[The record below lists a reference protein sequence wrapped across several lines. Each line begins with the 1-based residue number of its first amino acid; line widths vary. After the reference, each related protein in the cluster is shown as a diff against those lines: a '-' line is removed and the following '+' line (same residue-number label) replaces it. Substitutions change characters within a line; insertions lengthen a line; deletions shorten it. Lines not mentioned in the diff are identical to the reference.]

1 MYSDQFHVSEFMRA
15 ASQPI
20 PDEPGIPDEH
30 TRLLRVKLIAQE
42 LRELAQAYGVRVVMD
57 SNAPERD
64 ILVAHEGQY
73 QPNLRD
79 AYDATLDIQY
89 VTVGNGI
96 AMGLDLQ
103 PGWEEVQRSNM
114 SKFIDGFKGPDGKW
128 IKGPSYRPAQL
139 QPIIDAQIQSAWLRK
154 RQGRLPL

>member
-1 MYSDQFHVSEFMRA
+1 MYSDQFHVTDFMRA
-15 ASQPI
+15 ATQHI
-20 PDEPGIPDEH
+20 PDEPGLPNEH

-42 LRELAQAYGVRVVMD
+42 LRELAQAYGVRVILD
-57 SNAPERD
+57 SNLPEVAITVAPEER
-64 ILVAHEGQY
+64 HM
-73 QPNLRD
+73 PNLRD

-89 VTVGNGI
+89 VTVGNGV

-139 QPIIDAQIQSAWLRK
+139 QPIIDAQIQAARLRK
-154 RQGRLPL
+154 RQGRLSL

>member
-1 MYSDQFHVSEFMRA
+1 MYSDQFHVTEFMRA
-15 ASQPI
+15 AQQHV
-20 PDEPGIPDEH
+20 PDEPGMPDLH
-30 TRLLRVKLIAQE
+30 TRNLRIRLIAQE
-42 LRELAQAYGVRVVMD
+42 LRELAHAYGMRLVLD
-57 SNAPERD
+57 TALPED
-64 ILVAHEGQY
+64 AMSIEVDPNLT
-73 QPNLRD
+73 PNLRD

-114 SKFIDGFKGPDGKW
+114 SKFIDGYKAPSGKW

-139 QPIIDAQIQSAWLRK
+139 QPIIDAQIEAARARK
-154 RQGRLPL
+154 RQPQLGL